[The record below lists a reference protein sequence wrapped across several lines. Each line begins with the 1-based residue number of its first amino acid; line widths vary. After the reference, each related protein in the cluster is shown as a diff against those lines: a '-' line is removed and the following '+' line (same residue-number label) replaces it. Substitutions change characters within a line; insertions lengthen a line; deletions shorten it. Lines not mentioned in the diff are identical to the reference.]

1 MDITMAQ
8 VLNWGVH
15 KSLGDA
21 KSLVDAYKSLEDAQ
35 IPGGYQI
42 PQLYLLGCSI
52 VCRVHLSPWGD
63 AKLPSVVHLGCQ
75 MLYVCRGCLNPG
87 GMAYSP
93 VHDVHLRV

>member
-1 MDITMAQ
+1 MAQ

-42 PQLYLLGCSI
+42 PQ
-52 VCRVHLSPWGD
+52 
-63 AKLPSVVHLGCQ
+63 
-75 MLYVCRGCLNPG
+75 
-87 GMAYSP
+87 
-93 VHDVHLRV
+93 